1 MDRQYKVLIAED
13 DPDIVEVLK
22 LYLENAGFA
31 VITAGDGAAAWQLL
45 TECKP
50 DIGLFDIMMPQM
62 SGYELI
68 RKVRADKNSL
78 PVIFIS
84 AKREDSEKIIGL
96 DMGADDY
103 LTKPFNPLEVVS
115 RVKANLRR
123 YYELGASKEAAS
135 IPASELAAGDLRVD
149 LRTLQLYKNGR
160 EVNVTPTEL
169 KILILLM
176 RSPGRVFTK
185 VQIYEQ
191 INGEYFENDENTIM
205 VHVSNLRD
213 KIEDDS
219 KKPMYLQTVRGL
231 GYRFCGDIVKGE

>member
-1 MDRQYKVLIAED
+1 MD
-13 DPDIVEVLK
+13 
-22 LYLENAGFA
+22 F
-31 VITAGDGAAAWQLL
+31 
-45 TECKP
+45 
-50 DIGLFDIMMPQM
+50 
-62 SGYELI
+62 
-68 RKVRADKNSL
+68 
-78 PVIFIS
+78 
-84 AKREDSEKIIGL
+84 
-96 DMGADDY
+96 
-103 LTKPFNPLEVVS
+103 
-115 RVKANLRR
+115 
-123 YYELGASKEAAS
+123 
-135 IPASELAAGDLRVD
+135 
-149 LRTLQLYKNGR
+149 RTLQLYKNGR